1 MSVTA
6 ASIATLIESF
16 ILSAP
21 SPAVLEEGEMLF
33 DFADTRYSLSTE
45 NDRCLL
51 HLWSNE
57 RNCVRRVTGAELKPS
72 ALRLTVQRFGK
83 PQPTRMEIVRDR
95 ERRSPSTL
103 KASRQQYARTL
114 ERLLERNFLNW
125 NIVGL
130 TTAPDLEKSFGSAYA
145 RAMLRRG
152 RSAW

>member
-83 PQPTRMEIVRDR
+83 PQPTR
-95 ERRSPSTL
+95 
-103 KASRQQYARTL
+103 K
-114 ERLLERNFLNW
+114 
-125 NIVGL
+125 
-130 TTAPDLEKSFGSAYA
+130 
-145 RAMLRRG
+145 
-152 RSAW
+152 